1 MKTEMKSSL
10 KLFMRPFLVVL
21 GFMLLYAL
29 VHAVLGFYGEKDSA
43 SISQNLEKTEI
54 ERQNSALSPKQ
65 EEANTTTTATEEN
78 PTKDSPLPL
87 ETATQKQENKQEIK
101 QETKQE
107 NKQETKQENK
117 QETKQENK
125 QETKQEN
132 KQETKQENKQE
143 TKQEQEK
150 ENEPKQNSASSVQN
164 NQKTPTTPTI
174 GKKPLEYKVAVSGVN
189 VRAFPS
195 TKGKILGSLA
205 KDKSVKVLEIQNDWA
220 KIEFSNET
228 KGYVFLKLLKKAE

>member
-29 VHAVLGFYGEKDSA
+29 VHAALGFYAKKDSVQ
-43 SISQNLEKTEI
+43 INQNLEKTEI
-54 ERQNSALSPKQ
+54 ERQNSALSPK
-65 EEANTTTTATEEN
+65 EEANTTTTATEES
-78 PTKDSPLPL
+78 PTKDTAPPL
-87 ETATQKQENKQEIK
+87 ETTAQEK
-101 QETKQE
+101 ET
-107 NKQETKQENK
+107 
-117 QETKQENK
+117 
-125 QETKQEN
+125 
-132 KQETKQENKQE
+132 KQE

-150 ENEPKQNSASSVQN
+150 ENEPKQDSVSPIQN
-164 NQKTPTTPTI
+164 NQKAPTTPLM

-195 TKGKILGSLA
+195 TKGKILGLLL
-205 KDKSVKVLEIQNDWA
+205 KNKSVKVLEIQNDWA
-220 KIEFSNET
+220 EIEFSNKT

>member
-1 MKTEMKSSL
+1 MKTEIKSSL
-10 KLFMRPFLVVL
+10 KLFVRPFLVVL

-29 VHAVLGFYGEKDSA
+29 VHAALGFYGEKDSA

-54 ERQNSALSPKQ
+54 ERQNNALSPKQ
-65 EEANTTTTATEEN
+65 EEANTATTATEEN

-87 ETATQKQENKQEIK
+87 ETPTQ
-101 QETKQE
+101 
-107 NKQETKQENK
+107 
-117 QETKQENK
+117 
-125 QETKQEN
+125 
-132 KQETKQENKQE
+132 KQENKQE

-150 ENEPKQNSASSVQN
+150 ENEPKQNSASPIQN
-164 NQKTPTTPTI
+164 HQKTPTISTI

-195 TKGKILGSLA
+195 TKGKIIGSLA

>member
-29 VHAVLGFYGEKDSA
+29 AHAALGFYAKKDSA
-43 SISQNLEKTEI
+43 SISQNLEKTKI

-78 PTKDSPLPL
+78 PTKDPPLPL
-87 ETATQKQENKQEIK
+87 ETPTQEKENKQENKQE
-101 QETKQE
+101 
-107 NKQETKQENK
+107 
-117 QETKQENK
+117 
-125 QETKQEN
+125 
-132 KQETKQENKQE
+132 
-143 TKQEQEK
+143 QEK
-150 ENEPKQNSASSVQN
+150 ETKPKQNSASPTQN
-164 NQKTPTTPTI
+164 NQKALTTPTI
-174 GKKPLEYKVAVSGVN
+174 EKKPLEYKVAVSGVN

-195 TKGKILGSLA
+195 TKGKIIGSLA

-220 KIEFSNET
+220 EIEFSNKT

>member
-10 KLFMRPFLVVL
+10 KLFMRPLLVVL
-21 GFMLLYAL
+21 AFMLLYAL
-29 VHAVLGFYGEKDSA
+29 VHAALGFYVKKDSA
-43 SISQNLEKTEI
+43 SIGQNAEKTET

-78 PTKDSPLPL
+78 PAKDSPLPL
-87 ETATQKQENKQEIK
+87 ETPTQEKENKQEIK
-101 QETKQE
+101 QE
-107 NKQETKQENK
+107 N
-117 QETKQENK
+117 
-125 QETKQEN
+125 
-132 KQETKQENKQE
+132 
-143 TKQEQEK
+143 KQEQEK
-150 ENEPKQNSASSVQN
+150 ENEPKQNSTSPTQN
-164 NQKTPTTPTI
+164 HQKTLSTPTI
-174 GKKPLEYKVAVSGVN
+174 GKKPLEYKAAVNSVN

-220 KIEFSNET
+220 KIEFSNKT

>member
-1 MKTEMKSSL
+1 MRSSL
-10 KLFMRPFLVVL
+10 KLFVRPFLVVL

-29 VHAVLGFYGEKDSA
+29 AHAALGFYGEKDSA
-43 SISQNLEKTEI
+43 SISQDLEKTEI
-54 ERQNSALSPKQ
+54 ERQNSTLSPKQ
-65 EEANTTTTATEEN
+65 EETNTTTTATEEN
-78 PTKDSPLPL
+78 PTKDPPLPL
-87 ETATQKQENKQEIK
+87 ETAAQEK
-101 QETKQE
+101 ET
-107 NKQETKQENK
+107 
-117 QETKQENK
+117 
-125 QETKQEN
+125 
-132 KQETKQENKQE
+132 KQE

-150 ENEPKQNSASSVQN
+150 ENEPKQDSVSPVQN
-164 NQKTPTTPTI
+164 HQKTPTTPLM

-205 KDKSVKVLEIQNDWA
+205 KNKSVKVLEIQNDWA

>member
-10 KLFMRPFLVVL
+10 KLFVRPFLVVL

-29 VHAVLGFYGEKDSA
+29 VHVALGFYGEKDSA

-54 ERQNSALSPKQ
+54 ERQNSTLSPKQ
-65 EEANTTTTATEEN
+65 EEANTATTATEEN
-78 PTKDSPLPL
+78 PTKDPPLPL
-87 ETATQKQENKQEIK
+87 ETPTQ
-101 QETKQE
+101 
-107 NKQETKQENK
+107 
-117 QETKQENK
+117 
-125 QETKQEN
+125 
-132 KQETKQENKQE
+132 KQENKQE

-150 ENEPKQNSASSVQN
+150 ENEPKQNSASPIQN
-164 NQKTPTTPTI
+164 HQKTPTISTI
-174 GKKPLEYKVAVSGVN
+174 GKKPLEYKTAVSGVN

-205 KDKSVKVLEIQNDWA
+205 KNKSVKVLEIQNDWA

>member
-21 GFMLLYAL
+21 GFMVLYAL
-29 VHAVLGFYGEKDSA
+29 VHAALGFYAKKDSA

-65 EEANTTTTATEEN
+65 EETNTTTTATEEN
-78 PTKDSPLPL
+78 PTKDPPLPL
-87 ETATQKQENKQEIK
+87 ETATQ
-101 QETKQE
+101 
-107 NKQETKQENK
+107 
-117 QETKQENK
+117 
-125 QETKQEN
+125 
-132 KQETKQENKQE
+132 KQENKQE

-150 ENEPKQNSASSVQN
+150 ENEPKQNSAPSIQN
-164 NQKTPTTPTI
+164 NQKTLSTPTI
-174 GKKPLEYKVAVSGVN
+174 GKKPLEYKAAVNSVN

-205 KDKSVKVLEIQNDWA
+205 KNKSVKVLEIQNDWA

>member
-1 MKTEMKSSL
+1 M
-10 KLFMRPFLVVL
+10 
-21 GFMLLYAL
+21 LYAL
-29 VHAVLGFYGEKDSA
+29 AHAALGFYGEKDSA

-87 ETATQKQENKQEIK
+87 ETAAQEKENEQEIK
-101 QETKQE
+101 QEQE
-107 NKQETKQENK
+107 KETKQEQEK
-117 QETKQENK
+117 ETKQEQEKENEQEIK
-125 QETKQEN
+125 QEQEKETKQEQE
-132 KQETKQENKQE
+132 KETKQEQEKE

-150 ENEPKQNSASSVQN
+150 ENEPKQNSAPPAQN
-164 NQKTPTTPTI
+164 NQKTLSTPTI
-174 GKKPLEYKVAVSGVN
+174 GKKPLEYKAAVNSVN

-205 KDKSVKVLEIQNDWA
+205 KNKSVKVLEIQNDWA

>member
-10 KLFMRPFLVVL
+10 KLFVRPFLVVL

-29 VHAVLGFYGEKDSA
+29 VHIALGFYAKKDSA
-43 SISQNLEKTEI
+43 SISQNLEKSEI
-54 ERQNSALSPKQ
+54 ERQNSTLSPKQ
-65 EEANTTTTATEEN
+65 EEANTATTATEEN
-78 PTKDSPLPL
+78 PTKDPPLPL
-87 ETATQKQENKQEIK
+87 ETATQKQENKQETK
-101 QETKQE
+101 QETKQENKQE

-117 QETKQENK
+117 QER
-125 QETKQEN
+125 
-132 KQETKQENKQE
+132 
-143 TKQEQEK
+143 EK
-150 ENEPKQNSASSVQN
+150 ENEPKQNNALPTQN
-164 NQKTPTTPTI
+164 HQKALTTPTI
-174 GKKPLEYKVAVSGVN
+174 GKKPLEYKAAVNSVN

-205 KDKSVKVLEIQNDWA
+205 KNKSVKVLEIQNDWA

>member
-29 VHAVLGFYGEKDSA
+29 VHIVLGFYGEKDSA
-43 SISQNLEKTEI
+43 SISQNLEKTET
-54 ERQNSALSPKQ
+54 ERQSSALSPKQ
-65 EEANTTTTATEEN
+65 EEANTATTATEEN
-78 PTKDSPLPL
+78 PTKDPPLPL
-87 ETATQKQENKQEIK
+87 ETATQKQE
-101 QETKQE
+101 TKQE
-107 NKQETKQENK
+107 NKQEN
-117 QETKQENK
+117 
-125 QETKQEN
+125 
-132 KQETKQENKQE
+132 
-143 TKQEQEK
+143 KQEQEK
-150 ENEPKQNSASSVQN
+150 ENESKQNSVSPTQN
-164 NQKTPTTPTI
+164 HQKTLSTPTI
-174 GKKPLEYKVAVSGVN
+174 GKKPLEYKVAVNSVN

-220 KIEFSNET
+220 KIEFSNKT

>member
-1 MKTEMKSSL
+1 MKTEMKSFL
-10 KLFMRPFLVVL
+10 KLFMQPFLVVL

-29 VHAVLGFYGEKDSA
+29 AHAALGFYVKKDSA
-43 SISQNLEKTEI
+43 QISQNSEKTKT

-65 EEANTTTTATEEN
+65 EANTTTTEEN
-78 PTKDSPLPL
+78 LTKDPPLPL
-87 ETATQKQENKQEIK
+87 ETTTQEK
-101 QETKQE
+101 ETKQE
-107 NKQETKQENK
+107 NKQEP
-117 QETKQENK
+117 
-125 QETKQEN
+125 
-132 KQETKQENKQE
+132 
-143 TKQEQEK
+143 EK
-150 ENEPKQNSASSVQN
+150 ENEPKQNSVSPVQN
-164 NQKTPTTPTI
+164 NQKTPTTPAI

-195 TKGKILGSLA
+195 TKGKILGSLT

>member
-1 MKTEMKSSL
+1 MVGMKTEMKSSL
-10 KLFMRPFLVVL
+10 KLFVRPFLVVL

-29 VHAVLGFYGEKDSA
+29 AHAALGFYAKKDNA
-43 SISQNLEKTEI
+43 SISQNLEKTEM

-65 EEANTTTTATEEN
+65 EETSTTTTATEEN
-78 PTKDSPLPL
+78 PTKDPPLPL
-87 ETATQKQENKQEIK
+87 ETATQKQETKQEIK
-101 QETKQE
+101 QEI
-107 NKQETKQENK
+107 
-117 QETKQENK
+117 
-125 QETKQEN
+125 
-132 KQETKQENKQE
+132 KQE

-150 ENEPKQNSASSVQN
+150 ENEPKQNSASPVQN
-164 NQKTPTTPTI
+164 NQKTPTTLTI
-174 GKKPLEYKVAVSGVN
+174 GKKPLEYKTAVSGVN

-205 KDKSVKVLEIQNDWA
+205 KNKSVKVLEIQNDWA

>member
-29 VHAVLGFYGEKDSA
+29 AHAALGFYGEKDSA
-43 SISQNLEKTEI
+43 SISQNLEKTKI

-65 EEANTTTTATEEN
+65 EETNTTTTATEEN
-78 PTKDSPLPL
+78 PTKDPPLPL
-87 ETATQKQENKQEIK
+87 ETATQKQEA
-101 QETKQE
+101 KQE
-107 NKQETKQENK
+107 N
-117 QETKQENK
+117 
-125 QETKQEN
+125 
-132 KQETKQENKQE
+132 KQENKQE

-150 ENEPKQNSASSVQN
+150 ENEPKQNSVLPTQD
-164 NQKTPTTPTI
+164 NQKTLSTPTI
-174 GKKPLEYKVAVSGVN
+174 GKKPLEYKAAVNSVN

-205 KDKSVKVLEIQNDWA
+205 KNKSVKVLEIQNDWA

>member
-1 MKTEMKSSL
+1 MKSSL
-10 KLFMRPFLVVL
+10 KLFVRPFLVVL

-29 VHAVLGFYGEKDSA
+29 VHAALSFYGEKDSA

-65 EEANTTTTATEEN
+65 EESNTTTTATEEN
-78 PTKDSPLPL
+78 PTKDPPLPL
-87 ETATQKQENKQEIK
+87 ETATQKQETKQEIK
-101 QETKQE
+101 QEI
-107 NKQETKQENK
+107 
-117 QETKQENK
+117 
-125 QETKQEN
+125 
-132 KQETKQENKQE
+132 
-143 TKQEQEK
+143 KQEQEK
-150 ENEPKQNSASSVQN
+150 ENEPKQNSTPPIQN
-164 NQKTPTTPTI
+164 NQKTPITPTI
-174 GKKPLEYKVAVSGVN
+174 GKKPLEYKTAVNSVN

>member
-10 KLFMRPFLVVL
+10 KLFVRPFLVVL

-29 VHAVLGFYGEKDSA
+29 VHAALGFYGEKDSA

-78 PTKDSPLPL
+78 PTKDPPLPL
-87 ETATQKQENKQEIK
+87 ETATQKQK
-101 QETKQE
+101 TKQD
-107 NKQETKQENK
+107 
-117 QETKQENK
+117 
-125 QETKQEN
+125 
-132 KQETKQENKQE
+132 
-143 TKQEQEK
+143 QEK
-150 ENEPKQNSASSVQN
+150 ENESKQNSASPTQN
-164 NQKTPTTPTI
+164 NQKALTTPTI
-174 GKKPLEYKVAVSGVN
+174 GKKPLEYKAAVSGVN

>member
-1 MKTEMKSSL
+1 M
-10 KLFMRPFLVVL
+10 
-21 GFMLLYAL
+21 LYAL
-29 VHAVLGFYGEKDSA
+29 AHAALGFYAKKDSA

-78 PTKDSPLPL
+78 PTKDPPLPL
-87 ETATQKQENKQEIK
+87 ETATQKQETK
-101 QETKQE
+101 QETIQE
-107 NKQETKQENK
+107 N
-117 QETKQENK
+117 
-125 QETKQEN
+125 
-132 KQETKQENKQE
+132 
-143 TKQEQEK
+143 KQEQEK
-150 ENEPKQNSASSVQN
+150 ENEPKQNSTSPIQN

>member
-10 KLFMRPFLVVL
+10 KLFVQPFLVVL

-29 VHAVLGFYGEKDSA
+29 VHAALGFYGEKDSA

-54 ERQNSALSPKQ
+54 ERQSSAFSPKQ
-65 EEANTTTTATEEN
+65 EEANATTTATEEN

-87 ETATQKQENKQEIK
+87 ETPTQKQENKQE
-101 QETKQE
+101 
-107 NKQETKQENK
+107 N
-117 QETKQENK
+117 
-125 QETKQEN
+125 
-132 KQETKQENKQE
+132 
-143 TKQEQEK
+143 KQEQEK
-150 ENEPKQNSASSVQN
+150 ENEPKQNSASPIQN
-164 NQKTPTTPTI
+164 HQKTLSTPTI

-195 TKGKILGSLA
+195 TKGKILGSLL